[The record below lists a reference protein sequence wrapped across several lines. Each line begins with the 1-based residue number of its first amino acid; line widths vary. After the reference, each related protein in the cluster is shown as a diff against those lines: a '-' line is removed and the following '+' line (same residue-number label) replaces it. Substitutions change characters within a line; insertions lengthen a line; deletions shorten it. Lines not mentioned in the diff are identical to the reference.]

1 MVKTRS
7 TAEEL
12 WAPKFT
18 PSFLKKRCDLMQRIL
33 KKHDPKGVYRKNTK
47 KQSDVFNT
55 KFSFLLGATTNALGA
70 VAFTTPISG
79 KPGRGM
85 CVTPLYDQQKPK
97 WQKALYAL
105 ADEIISV
112 ADPEFAKG
120 DYIVHFSGIDSSEH
134 YAKTHV
140 DGDDF
145 TYQLAVQ
152 FGNFKGCTMRLYD
165 DKGMAIGEFDHSYS
179 VLKFDGRLPHEVVM
193 NNFEG
198 ERFTVIFFKSGD
210 RRMSGPAPIFTEPHI
225 LPWE

>member
-47 KQSDVFNT
+47 EQSDVFNT

-70 VAFTTPISG
+70 VAFTTPIAG

-112 ADPEFAKG
+112 ADPEFSKG
-120 DYIVHFSGIDSSEH
+120 DYGFTLFTSAASTLQSTMPRPTSMEMTSRTNSLFSLGISKD
-134 YAKTHV
+134 ARCV
-140 DGDDF
+140 
-145 TYQLAVQ
+145 
-152 FGNFKGCTMRLYD
+152 CTMTRAWPLENSITRT
-165 DKGMAIGEFDHSYS
+165 AS
-179 VLKFDGRLPHEVVM
+179 
-193 NNFEG
+193 
-198 ERFTVIFFKSGD
+198 
-210 RRMSGPAPIFTEPHI
+210 
-225 LPWE
+225 